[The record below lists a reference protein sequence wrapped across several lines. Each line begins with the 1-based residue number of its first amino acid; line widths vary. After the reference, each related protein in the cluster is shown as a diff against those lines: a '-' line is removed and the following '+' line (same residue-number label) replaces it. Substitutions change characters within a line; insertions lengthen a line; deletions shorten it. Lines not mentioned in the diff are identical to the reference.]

1 MKLVILLHKS
11 GIPPKNLFTK
21 CILTFDLWYL
31 QRFRVNSFYS
41 LFCFFTA
48 SSKCVVWD
56 LRKNESIIKISD
68 SSRALRYKPVAWH
81 PEVATQLCLASEDDH
96 SPVIQI
102 WDLRMAS
109 APLKTLGIYSE
120 VPKGTSVY

>member
-1 MKLVILLHKS
+1 MLLTKILCQF
-11 GIPPKNLFTK
+11 ILFL
-21 CILTFDLWYL
+21 IL
-31 QRFRVNSFYS
+31 
-41 LFCFFTA
+41 FFTA

-109 APLKTLGIYSE
+109 APLKTLGMYSK
-120 VPKGTSVY
+120 VPNICKGTRIC

>member
-1 MKLVILLHKS
+1 MYLLCHFILFLYYFVS
-11 GIPPKNLFTK
+11 
-21 CILTFDLWYL
+21 
-31 QRFRVNSFYS
+31 
-41 LFCFFTA
+41 FTA

-109 APLKTLGIYSE
+109 APLKTLGMCSK
-120 VPKGTSVY
+120 VPKAHSLSKKFCTMIPFSKNDS

>member
-1 MKLVILLHKS
+1 MIKCACMKNEEIVSINFILS
-11 GIPPKNLFTK
+11 
-21 CILTFDLWYL
+21 
-31 QRFRVNSFYS
+31 
-41 LFCFFTA
+41 FTA

-109 APLKTLGIYSE
+109 APLKTLGMYWRNKSICDLLIRWSRE
-120 VPKGTSVY
+120 SCFHEF

>member
-1 MKLVILLHKS
+1 MKILCQF
-11 GIPPKNLFTK
+11 NL
-21 CILTFDLWYL
+21 
-31 QRFRVNSFYS
+31 
-41 LFCFFTA
+41 LFFFTA

-109 APLKTLGIYSE
+109 APLKTLGMCSK
-120 VPKGTSVY
+120 VPTVCNRTRFFLNF